1 MLLPITPKVIPC
13 AFLFQP
19 PEAVVIAVYAELK
32 SDAATNPSE
41 PSEGHLQHRH
51 ILNRE
56 QYNPY
61 RMSSVE
67 H

>member
-41 PSEGHLQHRH
+41 PSEG
-51 ILNRE
+51 
-56 QYNPY
+56 
-61 RMSSVE
+61 SSPA
-67 H
+67 